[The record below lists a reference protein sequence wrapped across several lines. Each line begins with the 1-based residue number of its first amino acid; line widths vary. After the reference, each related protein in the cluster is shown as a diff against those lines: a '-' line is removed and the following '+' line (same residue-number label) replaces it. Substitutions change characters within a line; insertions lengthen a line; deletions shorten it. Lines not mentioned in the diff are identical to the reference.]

1 MTGRLARL
9 FGRYAA
15 RHLRLSAPPP
25 PCPLPGVTLT
35 ALTLADGLVAVAG
48 RAEPG
53 LRLTLDLAGRQD
65 AASPGP
71 DGSFRL
77 ALPQAAEPARLAVTG
92 PQAAAMELPPFPP
105 ARLRI
110 GRLMLVP
117 GFAVALARALP
128 AALRWWRQRDP
139 ADRRRI
145 KRILG
150 LAAAGPAPRLD
161 PAWLPG
167 AGAAVGAGAP
177 PDPESTPEITPEITI
192 VLPVYNARA
201 LLEEALSRL
210 IAHTDLPWHLI
221 LVEDGSSDPAIRPFL
236 RGWVAGLASTP
247 TRAPARV
254 TLIENPA
261 NLGFIAAVNRGF
273 AAALADGGA
282 GGVGGPVILLNSDAL
297 VPAGWA
303 GRLVAPLRADPS
315 VASVTPM
322 SNDAELMSVP
332 AICARG
338 DLFPGEGDAVDR
350 LAENLPRGEGLAG
363 SGGIVLP
370 TGVGFCMA
378 IARPWLARFPAF
390 DTAFGRGYGEEVDWC
405 LTAAAAGA
413 RHLGLPGL
421 FVEHRGGASFGSAE
435 KQALLLKNGA
445 IISARH
451 PGFDTGVQATI
462 AADPMAT
469 ARMALGLALA
479 AARAT
484 QPETGQG
491 GYVPVWLGHSLGGGA
506 DHDLSDRIAAT
517 LARGGMA
524 VVLRVGGE
532 IRWRI
537 ELHAPSGVHVLE
549 TPETAAME
557 RLLAILPRRH
567 VIYSCGAGDPDMIEL
582 PEVLLR
588 LGRGART
595 GRGEDH
601 RIGMLFHDYLPLSPA
616 YTLLDADGQWRGLPA
631 ADSADA
637 AHRARRPD
645 GRRAT
650 LADWRAAWHRLAA
663 AAGTLTVF
671 SGASRDI
678 VAAAWP
684 DLAARIAVRPHALRF
699 PVGKIVP
706 GAGLGAGQG
715 GRPVIGVLGNI
726 GAHKGAGVVAALG
739 RLFAQDGAARL
750 VVIGNV
756 DPAFRLPRG
765 VHVQGDYRLDD
776 LPRLVARHGITCWL
790 IPSVW
795 PETFSFTTHEALAT
809 GLPVVAFALGAQ
821 GEAVARAVAAGAP
834 GAVVPLSGDARAA
847 AAALVPV
854 LLAQGTGV
862 RGGRA

>member
-1 MTGRLARL
+1 MTGRLGLL

-25 PCPLPGVTLT
+25 PSPLSGVTLT

-71 DGSFRL
+71 DGGFRL
-77 ALPQAAEPARLAVTG
+77 ALPQAAEPAWLAVAG
-92 PQAAAMELPPFPP
+92 GAAMELPPFPP
-105 ARLRI
+105 ARLRA
-110 GRLMLVP
+110 GRLALIP

-150 LAAAGPAPRLD
+150 LDAAGPAPRLD

-167 AGAAVGAGAP
+167 AGTP
-177 PDPESTPEITPEITI
+177 PEPGPEIAPEITI

-236 RGWVAGLASTP
+236 RGWVAGLAATP
-247 TRAPARV
+247 TRAPARA

-273 AAALADGGA
+273 AAALADGG
-282 GGVGGPVILLNSDAL
+282 GDGPIVLLNSDAL

-303 GRLVAPLRADPS
+303 GRLVAPLRADAS

-338 DLFPGEGDAVDR
+338 DLFPGEGDVIDL
-350 LAENLPRGEGLAG
+350 LAQNLPRGEGFAG

-405 LTAAAAGA
+405 LTAAAEGA

-484 QPETGQG
+484 RAETGQE

-557 RLLAILPRRH
+557 RLLAILPHRH

-588 LGRGART
+588 LGRGSES
-595 GRGEDH
+595 GRGDDH

-631 ADSADA
+631 MDSADP
-637 AHRARRPD
+637 AHRVRRPD
-645 GRRAT
+645 GTRAP

-671 SGASRDI
+671 SSASRDI

-699 PVGKIVP
+699 PVGKIAP
-706 GAGLGAGQG
+706 GAGQVSGQG

-739 RLFAQDGAARL
+739 RLFARDGAARL

-834 GAVVPLSGDARAA
+834 GAVVPLAGDARAA

-854 LLAQGTGV
+854 LLEQGAP
-862 RGGRA
+862 R